1 MNRNDYAVAAQGLTK
16 RFGDFTA
23 VDRIDFSVPRGVIFG
38 FLGPNGSGKTTT
50 IRMLLG
56 LLAPSEGT
64 AHVLGFDIARG
75 VPLELKRR
83 IGYMSQKFTLYN
95 DLTVDENLN
104 FYGRTYGLS
113 NARLLARK
121 RVIVEMAGLTGRER
135 ELTRNL
141 AGGWKQRLA
150 LGTAIVHEPELL
162 FLDEPTAGVDPLS
175 RRAFW
180 NLLYRLADEGTTIFV
195 TTHYMDE
202 AEHCQQLAFIH
213 NGRIVAH
220 GAPADIKDTNM
231 QGQVLEVDC
240 DAPDKAIAVL
250 RRLQS
255 EGLPLVEIALYGA
268 QVHAVAEGVGAMA
281 PAIESALQTEGI
293 QVYSLAVIPPSLEDV
308 FISSVSR
315 GAGEQGSGGAEGRR
329 SRGAEEHATRITN
342 HESCGEVK
350 P

>member
-1 MNRNDYAVAAQGLTK
+1 MKLDDYAVVAEGLTK

-23 VDRIDFSVPRGVIFG
+23 VDHIDFAIPRGVIFG

-64 AHVLGFDIARG
+64 AHVLGFDIQRG

-95 DLTVDENLN
+95 DLTVEENLN
-104 FYGRTYGLS
+104 FYGRTYGLP
-113 NARLLARK
+113 NDQLRARK
-121 RVIVEMAGLTGRER
+121 QTIVEMAGLTGRER

-162 FLDEPTAGVDPLS
+162 FLDEPTAGVDPVS

-180 NLLYRLADEGTTIFV
+180 NLLYRLAHAGTTIFV

-202 AEHCQQLAFIH
+202 AEHCQRLAFIH
-213 NGRIVAH
+213 NGRIVAQ
-220 GAPADIKDTNM
+220 GTPADIKTTNM

-240 DAPDKAIAVL
+240 DAPDRAIATL
-250 RRLQS
+250 RRLRDD
-255 EGLPLVEIALYGA
+255 GLPLVEIALYGA
-268 QVHAVAEGVGAMA
+268 QIHAVAEDIGTMV
-281 PAIESALQTEGI
+281 PTIESALQTAGI

-308 FISSVSR
+308 FISSVR
-315 GAGEQGSGGAEGRR
+315 DRNAQPAPGGS
-329 SRGAEEHATRITN
+329 ATRQPTDL
-342 HESCGEVK
+342 
-350 P
+350 

>member
-1 MNRNDYAVAAQGLTK
+1 MNLNDYAVVAQGLTK

-23 VDRIDFSVPRGVIFG
+23 VDHIDFSVPRGVIFG

-56 LLAPSEGT
+56 LLAPTEGT
-64 AHVLGFDIARG
+64 AHVLDYDIARG

-113 NARLLARK
+113 NDRLRARK
-121 RVIVEMAGLTGRER
+121 RTIVEMAGLAGRER
-135 ELTRNL
+135 ELTKNL

-213 NGRIVAH
+213 NGRIVAQ
-220 GAPADIKDTNM
+220 GTPADIKDTNM

-240 DAPDKAIAVL
+240 DAPDRAIAVL
-250 RRLQS
+250 RRLQAD
-255 EGLPLVEIALYGA
+255 GLPLVEIALYGA
-268 QVHAVAEGVGAMA
+268 QVHIVAEGVGAMV
-281 PAIESALQTEGI
+281 PAIDVALQAEGI

-308 FISSVSR
+308 FISSVRDRNS
-315 GAGEQGSGGAEGRR
+315 
-329 SRGAEEHATRITN
+329 
-342 HESCGEVK
+342 
-350 P
+350 